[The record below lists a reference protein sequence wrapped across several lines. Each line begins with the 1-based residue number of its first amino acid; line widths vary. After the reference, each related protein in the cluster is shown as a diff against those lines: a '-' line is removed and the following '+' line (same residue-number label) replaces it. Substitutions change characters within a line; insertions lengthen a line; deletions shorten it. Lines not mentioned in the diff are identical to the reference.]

1 MAIIREDR
9 DPRNQAERRADREVL
24 AKFEAGEFLALTPE
38 QVAAAVKRVERA
50 YASRRK
56 VTVSRHRCAG
66 LIHDE
71 VYERFHTPIDCL
83 ETVNE

>member
-1 MAIIREDR
+1 MAIIKGR
-9 DPRNQAERRADREVL
+9 DPRSRAERRGDEEVL
-24 AKFEAGEFLALTPE
+24 ARFEAGEFLALTPE
-38 QVAAAVKRVERA
+38 RVAAAVQHVEQA
-50 YASRRK
+50 YVSRRGGAA
-56 VTVSRHRCAG
+56 SHHRCAG